1 VTFVLA
7 VPGELIPPPPDL
19 EIRPKA
25 FSAWVEALPIAQTF
39 DASRR
44 LGGYLAQLNG
54 VRLAPDVRA
63 ELLDASLTRAQVLLD
78 ELDDIYA
85 KAPQPL
91 GPRGREALASA
102 RSLAAA
108 LATGYRIAAADVA
121 ARRIGFGLRKQLAT
135 CLVRAA
141 QFLAWQ
147 TYASYKAYSP
157 VPQGAWKAL
166 HEVYLFAEREQ
177 LVNDAGEHPDGLT
190 VAQAYCEA
198 LLVSLTDAYRL
209 ATGEIERI
217 VALIRALRAPV
228 TLSQQRP
235 ATRPGGHFLVPCDT
249 DRGPKPALSANDDA
263 GGPNWRLFD
272 ANAIVERVR
281 ARKLALEGGNVSASM
296 TREMGEDGASFLAKL
311 VVLWGDPP
319 KRAYRRDPSDM
330 TVAICVGIKAIAH
343 FVIHD
348 SRIDASTRELAVRR
362 GITVQMPALAMDE
375 HQRPVPIHEWAV
387 VNQSAGGLKV
397 RRAQGSMQQLAVGE
411 IVGVRVPG
419 KKHWTVAVLRW
430 ITTLEDGS
438 AEFGLQYI
446 GAAERAVWV
455 QATISASLQSKPGL
469 LIADEDSPGAY
480 LLATPSNTY
489 SELREFDLQ
498 AEGFSARVRAAGV
511 IELTG
516 RFDLFHLCAS

>member
-1 VTFVLA
+1 MTFVLA

-44 LGGYLAQLNG
+44 LGGHLAQLNG

-249 DRGPKPALSANDDA
+249 DRGPKPALSANDDT

-272 ANAIVERVR
+272 ANAIVDKLR
-281 ARKLALEGGNVSASM
+281 ARKLALDTNNVSASM
-296 TREMGEDGASFLAKL
+296 SKALGEDGAALIAKL
-311 VVLWGDPP
+311 MVLWGDPP

-330 TVAICVGIKAIAH
+330 TVAVCVGLKAISH
-343 FVIHD
+343 FVNHD
-348 SRIDASTRELAVRR
+348 AKVDASTQELALKK
-362 GITVQMPALAMDE
+362 GITMPLPAMAEDDSG
-375 HQRPVPIHEWAV
+375 RVVPIYEWAV

-397 RRAQGSMQQLAVGE
+397 RRAQGAMQPLAVGE
-411 IVGVRVPG
+411 LIGIRAPG
-419 KKHWTVAVLRW
+419 KPQWTIAVVRW
-430 ITTLEDGS
+430 ITTLDDGG

-446 GAAERAVWV
+446 GTALRAVWV
-455 QATISASLQSKPGL
+455 QPTIASNPQARQGL
-469 LIADEDSPGAY
+469 LVADEDSPGHEI
-480 LLATPSNTY
+480 LAAAPSTY
-489 SELREFDLQ
+489 SELREFDLM
-498 AEGFSARVRAAGV
+498 GDNYVARVRAAGL

-516 RFDLFHLCAS
+516 RFDLFHLAAS